1 MKSIAG
7 EILEEYEILRNRQK
21 DIQNQKIAEVYSKVP
36 SIKELDRKINSTGFE
51 IASNIFKLSKDGVDP
66 EEYISSKKKDIESLK
81 RDRAVLLTEKG
92 FPPNYMDL
100 EYTCEMC
107 RDTGYIEEK
116 KCNCFKQKLIN
127 RYFKQSN
134 LTNVIQRE
142 NFNTFT
148 LDHYSTVKSE
158 TYGTSPKD
166 NMMVIVP
173 KCVDYC
179 ETFNSIDTN
188 LLFTGSTGLGKT
200 FLCNCIA
207 REILRKGKSVVYN
220 TSSSLIDIIRNIK
233 YSEGDKSKLDYIMN
247 CDLLIIDDLGTE
259 NITQSSQAE
268 IFNILN
274 ERLLLK
280 KKVIISTNLSLEE
293 LQIKYH
299 PRIVSRIVGGFDI
312 CEFFGEDIRIIQN
325 SHKVN

>member
-7 EILEEYEILRNRQK
+7 EILEEYEALRNKHK
-21 DIQNQKIAEVYSKVP
+21 DIQTQRTEEVYSKAPV
-36 SIKELDRKINSTGFE
+36 IREIDRKIVATGFE
-51 IASNIFKLSKDGVDP
+51 IASNIFKLSKEGIDP
-66 EEYISSKKKDIESLK
+66 EEYISYKKAEIESLK
-81 RDRAVLLTEKG
+81 RERAVLLTEKG
-92 FPPNYMDL
+92 YSPNYLDL
-100 EYTCEMC
+100 EFTCETC
-107 RDTGYIEEK
+107 KDTGYVGEK

-127 RYFKQSN
+127 KYFKQSN
-134 LTNVIQRE
+134 ITNVIQRE
-142 NFNTFT
+142 NFNTFSI
-148 LDHYSTVKSE
+148 DFYSTVKSE
-158 TYGTSPKD
+158 TYGKSPRD
-166 NMMVIVP
+166 NMMVIFP

-200 FLCNCIA
+200 FLCNCIS

-220 TSSSLIDIIRNIK
+220 TASSLIDIIRNIK
-233 YSEGDKSKLDYIMN
+233 YSDEDKSKLDYIMN

-259 NITQSSQAE
+259 NITQSSQGE

-274 ERLLLK
+274 ERLLLR

-293 LQIKYH
+293 LQMKYH
-299 PRIVSRIVGGFDI
+299 PRIVSRIVGSFDI

-325 SHKVN
+325 SHKVK